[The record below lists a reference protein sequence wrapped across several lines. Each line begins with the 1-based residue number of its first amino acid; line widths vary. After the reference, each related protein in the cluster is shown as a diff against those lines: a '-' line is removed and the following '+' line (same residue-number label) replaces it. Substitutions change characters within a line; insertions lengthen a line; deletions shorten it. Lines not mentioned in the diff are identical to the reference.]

1 MRYERRASIR
11 HKIFDHVEAVIFY
24 GELQIRATIADISND
39 GLRLVIDESETH
51 PLPPSLEVGTHIEV
65 AVRADDRAMECEVRR
80 IGEGELGLRYFDG
93 VSNARRKALI
103 ARIVPSP
110 PADQPISSS

>member
-1 MRYERRASIR
+1 MASCKSAR
-11 HKIFDHVEAVIFY
+11 PSPIFP
-24 GELQIRATIADISND
+24 ND